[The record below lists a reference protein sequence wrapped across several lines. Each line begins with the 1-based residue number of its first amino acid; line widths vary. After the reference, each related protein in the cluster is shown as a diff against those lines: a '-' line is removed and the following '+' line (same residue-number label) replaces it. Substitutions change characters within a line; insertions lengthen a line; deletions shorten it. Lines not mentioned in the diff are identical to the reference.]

1 MSLSRLSVK
10 RPVTFFMLF
19 IGLVGI
25 GIVAFMGLQIALFPD
40 MEFPM
45 VAVMTQY
52 SGTSPEDIESLIT
65 RPIEEAIATV
75 ENLETLSSQSKEG
88 QSLVMAEFSW
98 GTDMDVAE
106 RHVRE
111 KVDLV
116 EGNLPD
122 EAEEPLIFKYDV
134 TSMPI
139 AGISVSGEKSLA
151 ELRRIAEDEV
161 EPRLE
166 RIEGVASASAMG
178 GEVREIQIQVD
189 RERLTSRGITLGQL
203 MDTIEEENVVVPAG
217 TIEEKGTEYN
227 IRTLGEYTSI
237 DQIANTVVAYQNGSP
252 IYIKDIAEVVDG
264 AEEQE
269 QIIRVNGD
277 RAVVIT
283 VSRASGANTV
293 EVSNRV
299 FSKLEG
305 IESLLQEVNLSVVF
319 EEAGIIEESMYNLF
333 YTIILAVVLCGVVLF
348 IFLGSLRSSLVL
360 LISIPVSIIT
370 TFIAISLFG
379 ITMNIVSMG
388 GLALGVGLFV
398 DNSVVVLEN
407 IFRHRGKGEPAGQ
420 GAIIGSSEV
429 ATAITASTLTTISV
443 FFPVLFVPGMAGQ
456 IFRDMVLTVTFSL
469 LVSLFVA
476 LSLVPLLSSRM
487 RYLGQSPNK
496 GLAHSLGQFIEKITR
511 VYGKMLE
518 WCLTYRWRTLA
529 TAGGLFLVSML
540 VLFQFV
546 GLSFM
551 PEMDAGSINVSIER
565 KVGTSLE
572 KTDETFHKAEKI
584 IKEKV
589 PELKSIFTNVG
600 SGGGPWGGEGS
611 HAGSIRLELV
621 DTDKRERSTREVE
634 TQLRTALSESLPEA
648 EVTFTSGTAMGGMG
662 STTETNIQIFGHD
675 LTQLRELSH
684 QVKEEIRNVPGAMD
698 VEASVEEEGQ
708 PQLNI
713 SYKRDRLYDFGLST
727 YYVSSLIKT
736 AIQGSVASQYKEKG
750 EEYDIL
756 VRMKEKDR
764 SKLED
769 IGKINVLTPKGA
781 DIRLADVVDIDY
793 TKGPLTVDREDQHRM
808 AEVSFR
814 SVGRALGDVLEDVK
828 AKVSSMSFP
837 SDFHWEIGGS
847 GEDMQE
853 SLTWLAY
860 ALIVGMFLVYMVM
873 ASEFESLR
881 DPFIIFL
888 TIPLSLIGVAWM
900 LFATGTTLDITSMIG
915 IVMLVG
921 IVINNSIVLVDYINL
936 LRQRGKSIHE
946 AVREA
951 GRIRFRPVLMTAL
964 TTILAMTP
972 LALQIGPG
980 AENWAPMARSVIG
993 GLLVGTF
1000 ITLLIIPVF
1009 YILFEER
1016 KEKKLKLRGR

>member
-1 MSLSRLSVK
+1 MSLSGLSVK

-40 MEFPM
+40 MDLPM
-45 VAVMTQY
+45 VAVRTQY

-65 RPIEEAIATV
+65 RPIEEGIATV

-88 QSLVMAEFSW
+88 QSWVMAEFSW

-122 EAEEPLIFKYDV
+122 EAEAPLIFRYDP
-134 TSMPI
+134 TSMPVM
-139 AGISVSGEKSLA
+139 GLSVSGEKSLT

-166 RIEGVASASAMG
+166 RLEGVASASAMG
-178 GEVREIQIQVD
+178 GEVREIQIQVG

-203 MDTIEEENVVVPAG
+203 MDTIQEENVVVPAG
-217 TIEEKGTEYN
+217 TIEEKGTKYN

-252 IYIKDIAEVVDG
+252 VYIKDIAEVVDG

-269 QIIRVNGD
+269 RIIRVNGD
-277 RAVVIT
+277 RAVMIT

-293 EVSNRV
+293 EVSNRI
-299 FSKLEG
+299 FSELEG
-305 IESLLQEVNLSVVF
+305 IESSLPGINLSVVF

-388 GLALGVGLFV
+388 GLALGIGLFV
-398 DNSVVVLEN
+398 DNSIVVLES
-407 IFRHRGKGEPAGQ
+407 IFRHREKGEPADQ
-420 GAIIGSSEV
+420 GAVIGSSEV

-476 LSLVPLLSSRM
+476 LSLVPLISSRM
-487 RYLGQSPNK
+487 RYLGQSQNK

-540 VLFQFV
+540 VLFRFV

-551 PEMDAGSINVSIER
+551 PEMDAGSVNVSIER

-572 KTDETFHKAEKI
+572 KTDETFRKAEKI

-589 PELKSIFTNVG
+589 PELKSMFTNVG
-600 SGGGPWGGEGS
+600 SGGGPRGKGS

-621 DTDKRERSTREVE
+621 DIDKRKRSTREIE
-634 TQLRTALSESLPEA
+634 AQLRTALSESLPEA
-648 EVTFTSGTAMGGMG
+648 EVTFTSGTAMRGMG
-662 STTETNIQIFGHD
+662 STAETNIQIFGHD

-698 VEASVEEEGQ
+698 VETSVEEEGQ

-727 YYVSSLIKT
+727 YYVSNLVKT

-769 IGKINVLTPKGA
+769 IGKINVLTTSKGA
-781 DIRLADVVDIDY
+781 DIRLTDVVDIDY
-793 TKGPLTVDREDQHRM
+793 TKAPLTIDREDQQRM

-814 SVGRALGDVLEDVK
+814 AVGRPLGDVLEDVK
-828 AKVSSMSFP
+828 AKVSSISFS
-837 SDFHWEIGGS
+837 SDFRWEVGGS

-900 LFATGTTLDITSMIG
+900 LFLTGTTLDITSMIG

-951 GRIRFRPVLMTAL
+951 ARIRFRPVLMTAL

-972 LALQIGPG
+972 LALQLGPG